1 MMKTRHNP
9 HLLAL
14 LCAFALLL
22 SLAPTAMAAG
32 GPATSSNINRQDYS
46 TYGATV
52 KSYLYDNGSGLTR
65 VEYVNGSVVVEDY
78 DSSFRFLS
86 SRTIP
91 MELSIWGGFYA
102 GKDANF
108 LIFGQSNP
116 SQSDST
122 EVIRVVKY
130 SKDWQRQGQTSLKG
144 ANTTVPFDAGSLRCS
159 EYGGYLY
166 IRTCHEMY
174 TSDDG
179 LNHQSNLTMAVK
191 ESDMSIS
198 DAYYDVMNVDY
209 GYVSHSF
216 NQFILVDQSGR
227 IIAMD
232 HGDAY
237 PRGVVWLGYYTDAGT
252 GKFTGGRYEK
262 WCFNQVL
269 QPFAGAVGQNATGAS
284 AGGLEETSQSYI
296 MVYNYDGVGGRGNR
310 DVYLNA
316 ADKATGR
323 SKQYKM
329 TNGGDNT
336 TPVLAPMGLDG
347 GYMLWNAKDGG
358 RANDTL
364 YYVAYTADGAPSAV
378 QKATGSLSDCQPIA
392 YNGQAV

>member
-122 EVIRVVKY
+122 SVIRVVKY
-130 SKDWQRQGQTSLKG
+130 S
-144 ANTTVPFDAGSLRCS
+144 
-159 EYGGYLY
+159 
-166 IRTCHEMY
+166 
-174 TSDDG
+174 
-179 LNHQSNLTMAVK
+179 
-191 ESDMSIS
+191 
-198 DAYYDVMNVDY
+198 
-209 GYVSHSF
+209 
-216 NQFILVDQSGR
+216 
-227 IIAMD
+227 
-232 HGDAY
+232 
-237 PRGVVWLGYYTDAGT
+237 
-252 GKFTGGRYEK
+252 
-262 WCFNQVL
+262 
-269 QPFAGAVGQNATGAS
+269 
-284 AGGLEETSQSYI
+284 
-296 MVYNYDGVGGRGNR
+296 
-310 DVYLNA
+310 
-316 ADKATGR
+316 
-323 SKQYKM
+323 
-329 TNGGDNT
+329 
-336 TPVLAPMGLDG
+336 
-347 GYMLWNAKDGG
+347 
-358 RANDTL
+358 
-364 YYVAYTADGAPSAV
+364 
-378 QKATGSLSDCQPIA
+378 
-392 YNGQAV
+392 